1 MLGSAGRGE
10 VATGDTVKPGWDTNP
25 ATAFCWAAMIAVSFF
40 RAAASAA
47 RYAASLVDEALVD
60 DVAVA

>member
-25 ATAFCWAAMIAVSFF
+25 VTAFCWAAIIAVRFF
-40 RAAASAA
+40 KAAVSAA
-47 RYAASLVDEALVD
+47 RYAASFVDETLVD